1 MPKQCRQAPIIL
13 VQKALI
19 GHIKGRFRK
28 LRENTCDQKD
38 PDNELF
44 VFVLVDPM
52 SQDFEPLLYP
62 IPDRGHLKSP
72 RSSFSRLSTSIRYTI
87 SSTVSLTWIKNNS
100 YAFGRALQ
108 VYTTTLTKEKRGGIR
123 HGHRLSSFRKHL
135 LGTYRC
141 YGVGGEYGSYG
152 YGGSYT
158 VNKPSSVS
166 AFSNTNSTL
175 SFHQSMKSATCSS
188 VAVPSAILNPFPTT
202 I

>member
-1 MPKQCRQAPIIL
+1 MPKQCRQALIIL

-19 GHIKGRFRK
+19 GHIKDQFWK
-28 LRENTCDQKD
+28 LRENACDQKD
-38 PDNELF
+38 HDNERF

-108 VYTTTLTKEKRGGIR
+108 VLQQRSQRKKEAASAMDTASPRLESTFLVRIGAMGLVVVVGMGHTEVTLDI
-123 HGHRLSSFRKHL
+123 
-135 LGTYRC
+135 
-141 YGVGGEYGSYG
+141 
-152 YGGSYT
+152 
-158 VNKPSSVS
+158 P
-166 AFSNTNSTL
+166 
-175 SFHQSMKSATCSS
+175 
-188 VAVPSAILNPFPTT
+188 
-202 I
+202 